1 VEERNKNLLMKANI
15 LFIAGVFLTQLFAN
29 GETEVLN
36 QPEYSSKLKEAK
48 EFINRNKM
56 DSTVC
61 FLIDM
66 KVHSGKKR
74 FAVLDLKGDSILR
87 EIIVCHGSAGS
98 RGLESSGPEN
108 PVFSNIPGSY
118 ASSLGKYRIGKRSYS
133 NWGIHIHYK
142 LHGLDST
149 NNNAFKRIIVLH
161 SFIGVNQSEVY
172 PEAAPYSLGCPMV
185 SNEDMTYL
193 DELLKTKKNVLMWI
207 YHQE

>member
-1 VEERNKNLLMKANI
+1 MKMMLLYV
-15 LFIAGVFLTQLFAN
+15 LIAGLIGLTKIE
-29 GETEVLN
+29 ETREELYCPN
-36 QPEYSSKLKEAK
+36 YSIKSYEAMDFVK
-48 EFINRNKM
+48 KNKM

-74 FAVLDLKGDSILR
+74 FAIWDLVGDSALR
-87 EIIVCHGSAGS
+87 EIVVSHGSAGAK
-98 RGLESSGPEN
+98 GLEFSEADKPI
-108 PVFSNIPGSY
+108 FSNIPSSY
-118 ASSLGKYRIGKRSYS
+118 ASSLGRYRIGKRSYS
-133 NWGIHIHYK
+133 NWGINVHYK

-172 PEAAPYSLGCPMV
+172 PEEAPYSLGCPMV

-207 YHQE
+207 YYQE

>member
-1 VEERNKNLLMKANI
+1 MEKRNKSLLMKATI
-15 LFIAGVFLTQLFAN
+15 VFIAGVFLTKLFPN

-48 EFINRNKM
+48 EFVHRNKM

-74 FAVLDLKGDSILR
+74 FAVLDLKKDSILR

-98 RGLESSGPEN
+98 KGLASSRPDT
-108 PVFSNIPGSY
+108 PIFSNIPSSY
-118 ASSLGKYRIGKRSYS
+118 ASSIGKYRVGKRSYS
-133 NWGIHIHYK
+133 NWGINVHYK

-149 NNNAFKRIIVLH
+149 NNNAFRRIIVLH
-161 SFIGVNQSEVY
+161 SFVGVNQSEVY

-193 DELLKTKKNVLMWI
+193 DNLLKTKRNVLLWI
-207 YHQE
+207 YYE